1 MSWYKFCEFYRVEN
15 HFKTNTNMKYSKLNL
30 AKEAIAHKGFL
41 KKIPDMFR
49 MVNMW
54 RKGNYPVKSMDLILP
69 LVGLLY
75 VISPIDIIPDF
86 IIVAGVLDDL
96 AVLSLAIPKLIRE
109 VDKFL
114 LWEAE
119 QKYSTNGAK
128 IIDAEIV

>member
-1 MSWYKFCEFYRVEN
+1 
-15 HFKTNTNMKYSKLNL
+15 MKYSKLNL
-30 AKEAIAHKGFL
+30 AKQAISHKGFV
-41 KKIPDMFR
+41 KKIPDIFR

-54 RKGNYPVKSMDLILP
+54 RKGEYPVKSIDLILP

-75 VISPIDIIPDF
+75 VLSPIDIIPDF
-86 IIVAGVLDDL
+86 IIVMGVLDDL

-119 QKYSTNGAK
+119 RKYNPEGSH
-128 IIDAEIV
+128 IIDAEIIK